1 MIVIKNKGLK
11 KALKILVP
19 FVIIPLLAVIGST
32 AMAEK
37 RHLIISLCAAVFS
50 LFLFTAGVENKNIG
64 SRRMVIAAVM
74 TALCV
79 VGRFIPFFKPVTA
92 ITVIAAV
99 YLGKEAGFLVGSLSA
114 LISNFYFGQGP
125 WTPFQMLAWG
135 LIGLIAGY
143 LSAPLKKHRV
153 LLLTYGVAAGI
164 VYSLVMDVWSV
175 MWYDGGFNLTLY
187 LTSLL
192 TAVPYT
198 VLYSVSN
205 FIFLFFL
212 GKPFGDKLERIRI
225 KYGL

>member
-1 MIVIKNKGLK
+1 MIVIKNEGLK

-37 RHLIISLCAAVFS
+37 RHFIISFCAALFS
-50 LFLFTAGVENKNIG
+50 LFLFAAGFENKNVG

-74 TALCV
+74 IALCV

-92 ITVIAAV
+92 VTVVAAV
-99 YLGKEAGFLVGSLSA
+99 YLGKETGFLVGSLSA
-114 LISNFYFGQGP
+114 LISNFYFGHGP

-143 LSAPLKKHRV
+143 LSAPLKKHRA
-153 LLLTYGVAAGI
+153 LLLIYGVIGGVI
-164 VYSLVMDVWSV
+164 YSLVMDVWSV
-175 MWYDGGFNLTLY
+175 MWYDGGFNLSLY
-187 LTSLL
+187 AASVL